1 MGKKVLIAA
10 VAVVIALV
18 VINSTRLGSHLRL
31 WRQQAGVY
39 LQKQVPPEQEIAR
52 LKMELENL
60 ARQDEQHFHK
70 VATQIVEVEN
80 MKKEV
85 AALVKQRDAR
95 EASILRMKAASKG
108 EDKFIT
114 YADKKF
120 SREEFTKDLRASA
133 RAFQT
138 FEELVKSKEEQLALK
153 EKSLETN
160 REKLMEL
167 KLVREQYRTELSR
180 LEAAIEQERQTQ
192 AAQDNTIDDAKY
204 QSLRKEMNSVRDRIE
219 VLKQKRILKGEVDTP
234 VRAAEQK
241 KEQDAA
247 IDRYLDSRFSDK
259 QDTGN
264 KQ

>member
-10 VAVVIALV
+10 IAVVVALV
-18 VINSTRLGSHLRL
+18 VINSTRLGSHIRL
-31 WRQQAGVY
+31 WRQQACVY
-39 LQKQVPPEQEIAR
+39 MQKQIPPEQEIAR

-60 ARQDEQHFHK
+60 AKEDESHFHK

-85 AALVKQRDAR
+85 VNLQKERDAR

-108 EDKFIT
+108 EDKFIVF
-114 YADKKF
+114 ADKRF
-120 SREEFTKDLRASA
+120 SREEFTKDLRTAA

-138 FEELVKSKEEQLALK
+138 FEELVKSKEEQLSLK
-153 EKSLETN
+153 EESLKVN

-167 KLVREQYRTELSR
+167 KLVREQYKTELER
-180 LEAAIEQERQTQ
+180 LQSAIEQERQTQ
-192 AAQDNTIDDAKY
+192 AAQDNTIDNTKY

-219 VLKQKRILKGEVDTP
+219 VLKQKRILKGEVDSP
-234 VRAAEQK
+234 ARAAEQK

-247 IDRYLDSRFSDK
+247 IDRYLDSRFGEK
-259 QDTGN
+259 QDTN